1 MIISSAINILN
12 FILRESILLMD
23 ITIYLEEAAQV
34 SVAFVIGAV
43 IGLEREFRS
52 KPAGFRTMILISVGA
67 CLYTILSKEANAGSS
82 DRIASNIVTGIG
94 FIGAG
99 VIFKEGIT
107 VNGLTTAALI
117 WITAALGMA
126 IGYHNYPV
134 AIVVTIMV
142 VIALFVLEPVQ
153 RFING
158 FHRVKDYK
166 IRLAGQGDSFKNDLE
181 RFFISH
187 ELKFRCM
194 KLIKDNNDAVYLYRI
209 SSPDRNYDLVNQ
221 FLLNHKEVKSFD
233 V

>member
-1 MIISSAINILN
+1 MHFNL
-12 FILRESILLMD
+12 LLMD
-23 ITIYLEEAAQV
+23 ITIYFEEAAQV
-34 SVAFVIGAV
+34 SVAFIIGAV

-67 CLYTILSKEANAGSS
+67 CLYTILSKEAGGGSP

-126 IGYHNYPV
+126 IGYHNYPL
-134 AIVVTIMV
+134 AIVVSIIV

-153 RFING
+153 RFINR
-158 FHRVKDYK
+158 FHKVKDYK
-166 IRLAGQGDSFKNDLE
+166 IRTVELGRNFKNDLE
-181 RFFISH
+181 QFFNSH
-187 ELKFRCM
+187 ELSFRCM
-194 KLIKDNNDAVYLYRI
+194 KSIKDNNDAVYLYRI

-221 FLLNHKEVKSFD
+221 FLLNHKEVKSFE

>member
-1 MIISSAINILN
+1 
-12 FILRESILLMD
+12 MD
-23 ITIYLEEAAQV
+23 ITIYFEEAAQV
-34 SVAFVIGAV
+34 SIAFVIGAI

-67 CLYTILSKEANAGSS
+67 CLYTILSKEAGGGST

-126 IGYHNYPV
+126 IGYHNYPL
-134 AIVVTIMV
+134 AIVVSIMV

-153 RFING
+153 RFINR
-158 FHRVKDYK
+158 FHKVKDYK
-166 IRLAGQGDSFKNDLE
+166 IRTVELGKNFRPELEAFFKSHDLT
-181 RFFISH
+181 
-187 ELKFRCM
+187 FRCM
-194 KLIKDNNDAVYLYRI
+194 KFVKDNNDAVYLYRI

-221 FLLNHKEVKSFD
+221 YLLSHKDVRSFD

>member
-1 MIISSAINILN
+1 
-12 FILRESILLMD
+12 MD
-23 ITIYLEEAAQV
+23 ISIYFEEAAQV

-52 KPAGFRTMILISVGA
+52 KPAGFRTMILICVGS
-67 CLYTILSKEANAGSS
+67 CLYTILSKEAAPGSS

-126 IGYHNYPV
+126 IGFHNYPL
-134 AIVVTIMV
+134 AILVSSMV
-142 VIALFVLEPVQ
+142 VIVLFVLEPVQ
-153 RFING
+153 RFINRL
-158 FHRVKDYK
+158 HRVKDYK
-166 IRLAGQGDSFKNDLE
+166 IRTVQLGNNFRNELEIFFNSHDLTY
-181 RFFISH
+181 
-187 ELKFRCM
+187 RCM
-194 KLIKDNNDAVYLYRI
+194 KIVKEHNDAVYLYRI
-209 SSPDRNYDLVNQ
+209 SSPDRNYDAVNQ
-221 FLLNHKEVKSFD
+221 FLLHHKEVNSFE